1 MDTKKLIE
9 YKKRYAIS
17 KHHAWAG
24 SIFLAILLAIRIFL
38 ETSEINIDDRIILFI
53 GAILV
58 GYMLVALIFT
68 YRYRT
73 GLSADVKPEKIRSST
88 DETENKKIEPKLEKE
103 KLKIEKKKAKTELK
117 KEKKS
122 IK

>member
-73 GLSADVKPEKIRSST
+73 GLSADVKPEKIQSST
-88 DETENKKIEPKLEKE
+88 DEIENKKIEPKLEKE